1 MAITIGGGNGNQI
14 AINGSAGTSGQVV
27 VSDGSNA
34 YWGSPGGGA
43 GGIGDS
49 IFGVPPFTIAQN
61 EPINTLGYS
70 AGWYPAYIYVDN
82 EYSYPQIGLAQ
93 LFGGTWQVHAP
104 TVFYG
109 YQTWYAVTSTRVA

>member
-14 AINGSAGTSGQVV
+14 AINGSAGSSGQVV

-49 IFGVPPFTIAQN
+49 IFGVPPRTISQPVAL
-61 EPINTLGYS
+61 NTLEYS

-82 EYSYPQIGLAQ
+82 EYVIPQIGLAQ
-93 LFGGTWQVHAP
+93 FYGGTWQVHAP
-104 TVFYG
+104 TVFYS
-109 YQTWYAVTSTRVA
+109 YQVWYAVTATRVA